1 MIDYSTR
8 GVYGMFG
15 FGSKENP
22 LSLKN
27 MKYQKKR
34 FNEELQNLPDVDSDR
49 LFKERLQEKT
59 EAKTSAV

>member
-1 MIDYSTR
+1 MDYSTR

-27 MKYQKKR
+27 MKYQKRR
-34 FNEELQNLPDVDSDR
+34 FNEELQNLPEVDSDR
-49 LFKERLQEKT
+49 LFRDNLLEKG
-59 EAKTSAV
+59 KQDK

>member
-1 MIDYSTR
+1 
-8 GVYGMFG
+8 MFG

-59 EAKTSAV
+59 EAKTSTV